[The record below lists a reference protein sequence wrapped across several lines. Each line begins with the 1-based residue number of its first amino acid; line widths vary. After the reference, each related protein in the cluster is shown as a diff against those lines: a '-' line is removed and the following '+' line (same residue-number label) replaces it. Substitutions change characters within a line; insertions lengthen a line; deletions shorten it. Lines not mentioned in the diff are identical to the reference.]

1 MFKQQRLTALNGVVY
16 LDKIQ
21 FLEEKS
27 GFVWT
32 KFIIFTEVC
41 EYYRNLCFLISNISS
56 MGRPKRLYPLG
67 RYRLHIRGEI
77 DPAKQYLVQ
86 LEYTWN
92 RQVIRKGMNIF
103 VRLGDWNEKANKGRG
118 GVRASYGPEANRINS
133 LLLARADKIDGLL
146 AEYQEKH
153 PNQITAQ
160 VIADFLADKP
170 LTREDKGK
178 DFIEFVLER
187 LESDYSR
194 NRIGRSRYENG
205 KSGMNIFR
213 IFLRATKNG
222 TYKPDSIYLGEI
234 SVDLI
239 DEYIMWRR
247 EIKQNSDATINHAL
261 TPILKACAYASEMKM
276 IDYAVNA
283 RIQDM
288 RIASKISLADED
300 NEFDGKYLSKE
311 QMSALLEYY
320 HTCTEPRRKEF
331 LEMFFFTFHACGLR
345 VVDVMTLQWGHVN
358 FEKKELRKIMIKT
371 NKRHVIPLTEPAL
384 NILHRWQEKRAGC
397 RYVFNLVKDDLDL
410 DDAEA
415 LYKSRNNATK
425 CINQSLAVVGE
436 QIGLLFTLSMH
447 VARHS
452 FAVFAL
458 NKGLSMSV
466 VSRLLGHGSTDV
478 TEKVYAKFLPETLS
492 AEVARLKEDFASLEI
507 V

>member
-1 MFKQQRLTALNGVVY
+1 
-16 LDKIQ
+16 
-21 FLEEKS
+21 
-27 GFVWT
+27 
-32 KFIIFTEVC
+32 
-41 EYYRNLCFLISNISS
+41 

-153 PNQITAQ
+153 PSQITAQ

-234 SVDLI
+234 SVELI
-239 DEYIMWRR
+239 DEYIRWRR

-261 TPILKACAYASEMKM
+261 TPILKASAYASEMKM
-276 IDYAVNA
+276 IDHAVNA

-320 HTCTEPRRKEF
+320 NTCSQNRAVRNFWKCSSLPS
-331 LEMFFFTFHACGLR
+331 MP
-345 VVDVMTLQWGHVN
+345 VDSV
-358 FEKKELRKIMIKT
+358 
-371 NKRHVIPLTEPAL
+371 
-384 NILHRWQEKRAGC
+384 
-397 RYVFNLVKDDLDL
+397 
-410 DDAEA
+410 
-415 LYKSRNNATK
+415 
-425 CINQSLAVVGE
+425 
-436 QIGLLFTLSMH
+436 LSM
-447 VARHS
+447 
-452 FAVFAL
+452 L
-458 NKGLSMSV
+458 
-466 VSRLLGHGSTDV
+466 
-478 TEKVYAKFLPETLS
+478 
-492 AEVARLKEDFASLEI
+492 
-507 V
+507 